1 VAVFRPR
8 GGLLSGDAPRLA
20 MPPIGDA
27 RQKVD
32 IVAMTNPPVTDRA
45 DRLHAL
51 LTQAF
56 APSVLQI
63 QDDSA
68 HHAGHSGAP
77 AGGQSHYS
85 VMMVSIAFQGV
96 SRVARSRA
104 VHAALAAEFGPAE
117 QGGMHALALT
127 LRTPEEYAAQ
137 ARR

>member
-1 VAVFRPR
+1 
-8 GGLLSGDAPRLA
+8 
-20 MPPIGDA
+20 
-27 RQKVD
+27 
-32 IVAMTNPPVTDRA
+32 MTNTSSSRA
-45 DRLHAL
+45 DRLTAM

-56 APSVLQI
+56 SPTVLNV

-85 VMMVSIAFQGV
+85 VLLVSAAFEGV

-104 VHAALAAEFGPAE
+104 VHSALAAEFGPAE

-127 LRTPEEYAAQ
+127 LRTPQEHAAQ
-137 ARR
+137 TGR